1 MVASLDGPRLAPKGP
16 AKQLVV
22 FLHGYGADGNDLIA
36 IGEQWRDLLPGT
48 AFVAPHAP
56 EPCAQA
62 PVGRQW
68 FPLSLR
74 DEKELWPG
82 VSGAQPALD
91 QFLDAELAR
100 YGLSDERLALVGFS
114 QGTMLALHV
123 GLRRKRAPAAI
134 LGYSGLL
141 AGPEHLANAQ
151 AKDAKG
157 AHPPILLAHGDQDDV
172 IPVEAMFIAAE
183 QLAEANIPVQW
194 HLASGLGHGIDG
206 GGLLHGGLFLAKSL
220 GLKPQLPSALARR

>member
-1 MVASLDGPRLAPKGP
+1 MAASLDGPRLAPKGR

-36 IGEQWRDLLPGT
+36 IGQQWQEFLPDT
-48 AFVAPHAP
+48 AFAAPHAP

-74 DEKELWPG
+74 DETELWPG
-82 VSGAQPALD
+82 VNQAQPGLD

-100 YGLSDERLALVGFS
+100 HGLTDDRLALVGFS
-114 QGTMLALHV
+114 QGTMLALHA
-123 GLRRKRAPAAI
+123 GLRRKRTPAAI

-141 AGPEHLANAQ
+141 AGPEHLAQ
-151 AKDAKG
+151 ARAAMDG
-157 AHPPILLAHGDQDDV
+157 LPPILLAHGDQDEV
-172 IPVEAMFIAAE
+172 IPVDAMFIAAE
-183 QLAEANIPVQW
+183 QLADAGIPVQW
-194 HLASGLGHGIDG
+194 HLASGIGHGIDG
-206 GGLLHGGLFLAKSL
+206 GGLLHGALFLAKSL
-220 GLKPQLPSALARR
+220 GLPAPRPRRS

>member
-1 MVASLDGPRLAPKGP
+1 MVSSIDGPRLAPKGR

-36 IGEQWRDLLPGT
+36 IGQQWQAFLPDT
-48 AFVAPHAP
+48 AFAAPHAP

-68 FPLSLR
+68 FPLTMR
-74 DEKELWPG
+74 DENELWPG
-82 VSGAQPALD
+82 VNRAQPILD
-91 QFLDAELAR
+91 KFLDAELAR
-100 YGLSDERLALVGFS
+100 YGLGDDRLALVGFS
-114 QGTMLALHV
+114 QGTMLALHA
-123 GLRRKRAPAAI
+123 GLRREAAPAAI

-141 AGPEHLANAQ
+141 VGPEHLASAQ

-157 AHPPILLAHGDQDDV
+157 RPPPILLSHGDQDEV
-172 IPVEAMFIAAE
+172 IPVDASFVAAE
-183 QLAEANIPVQW
+183 QLAEAGIPVQW
-194 HLASGLGHGIDG
+194 HLAPGLGHGIDG

-220 GLKPQLPSALARR
+220 GLKVEFPPAGSRR

>member
-1 MVASLDGPRLAPKGP
+1 MAPSLDGPRLAPNGP

-22 FLHGYGADGNDLIA
+22 FLHGYGADGNDLIE
-36 IGEQWRDLLPGT
+36 IGKQWRDFLPGT
-48 AFVAPHAP
+48 AFAAPHAP
-56 EPCAQA
+56 QPCAQA

-68 FPLSLR
+68 FALSLR
-74 DEKELWPG
+74 DEGELWPG
-82 VSGAQPALD
+82 VNSAQPGLD

-100 YGLSDERLALVGFS
+100 YGLADDRLALVGFS

-141 AGPEHLANAQ
+141 AGPEHLTSAQ

-157 AHPPILLAHGDQDDV
+157 GRPPVLLAHGDQDEV
-172 IPVEAMFIAAE
+172 IPVEAMFIAGE
-183 QLAEANIPVQW
+183 QLAEAGIPVQW
-194 HLASGLGHGIDG
+194 HLAPGLGHGIDG

-220 GLKPQLPSALARR
+220 GLKPELPSMAARR

>member
-1 MVASLDGPRLAPKGP
+1 MAASLDGPRLAPKGR

-36 IGEQWRDLLPGT
+36 IGQQWQDFLPDT
-48 AFVAPHAP
+48 AFAAPNAP

-74 DEKELWPG
+74 DETELWPG
-82 VSGAQPALD
+82 VNGAQPGLD

-100 YGLSDERLALVGFS
+100 HGLNDDRLALVGFS
-114 QGTMLALHV
+114 QGTMLALHA
-123 GLRRKRAPAAI
+123 GLRRKRVPAAI

-141 AGPEHLANAQ
+141 AGPEHLGEAR
-151 AKDAKG
+151 DAMGG
-157 AHPPILLAHGDQDDV
+157 APPILLAHGDQDEV
-172 IPVEAMFIAAE
+172 IPVDAMFIAAE
-183 QLAEANIPVQW
+183 QLAEAGIPVQW
-194 HLASGLGHGIDG
+194 HLASGIGHGIDG
-206 GGLLHGGLFLAKSL
+206 AGLLHGGLFLAKSL
-220 GLKPQLPSALARR
+220 GLPAPRPRRP

>member
-1 MVASLDGPRLAPKGP
+1 MAAGLTASSLDGPRLAPKGP

-36 IGEQWRDLLPGT
+36 IGEQWRDFLPGT
-48 AFVAPHAP
+48 AFAAPHAP

-68 FPLSLR
+68 FPLTMR
-74 DEKELWPG
+74 DERELWSG
-82 VSGAQPALD
+82 VTSAQPGLD

-100 YGLSDERLALVGFS
+100 YGLGDDRLALVGFS

-123 GLRRKRAPAAI
+123 GVRRKRPLAAI

-141 AGPEHLANAQ
+141 AGPEHLA
-151 AKDAKG
+151 DAKG
-157 AHPPILLAHGDQDDV
+157 GRPPILLAHGDQDEV
-172 IPVEAMFIAAE
+172 IPVEAMFVAAE

-194 HLASGLGHGIDG
+194 HLAPGVGHGIDG

-220 GLKPQLPSALARR
+220 GLKPELPPMRR

>member
-1 MVASLDGPRLAPKGP
+1 MAPSIDGPRLAPKGR

-36 IGEQWRDLLPGT
+36 IGQQWQQFLPET
-48 AFVAPHAP
+48 AFAAPNAP

-74 DEKELWPG
+74 DETELWPG
-82 VSGAQPALD
+82 VNQAQPALD
-91 QFLDAELAR
+91 QFLDAELVR
-100 YGLSDERLALVGFS
+100 YGLGDDRLALVGFS
-114 QGTMLALHV
+114 QGTMLALHA

-141 AGPEHLANAQ
+141 AGPEHLAS
-151 AKDAKG
+151 AKARDAKG
-157 AHPPILLAHGDQDDV
+157 RPPPILLAHGEQDEV
-172 IPVEAMFIAAE
+172 IPVDAMFIAAE
-183 QLAEANIPVQW
+183 QLAEAGIPVQW
-194 HLASGLGHGIDG
+194 HLAPGIGHGIDG

-220 GLKPQLPSALARR
+220 GLKVQLPPPGARR